1 MAKKILIF
9 GATGS
14 VGSSLAKLVKDSSM
28 DAHLV
33 GKNEKEIST
42 LKDQT
47 GFSCSIADVT
57 DPNFIDII
65 DKDLDGVEISGIA
78 YCVGSIDLKP
88 VNLVSKKDYLKS
100 FELNLFPK
108 VWVEQNFTIAIYLWV
123 FFFIIPLFLIAIS
136 TDYIKRRIMD
146 FKSLNPNTRWPL
158 YILLFGVWDLMIG
171 FAYLLFS
178 YFTISHVTMILANG
192 LFITGTYLTFLSFS
206 IARKLQISK
215 KS

>member
-1 MAKKILIF
+1 MKQLFAIVSYYLFGYLIF
-9 GATGS
+9 WTF
-14 VGSSLAKLVKDSSM
+14 L
-28 DAHLV
+28 H
-33 GKNEKEIST
+33 ET
-42 LKDQT
+42 
-47 GFSCSIADVT
+47 
-57 DPNFIDII
+57 
-65 DKDLDGVEISGIA
+65 
-78 YCVGSIDLKP
+78 
-88 VNLVSKKDYLKS
+88 
-100 FELNLFPK
+100 NLFPK

-146 FKSLNPNTRWPL
+146 FKSLKTDTRWPL

-192 LFITGTYLTFLSFS
+192 LFITGTYLTFFSFS
-206 IARKLQISK
+206 IARKLQISR